1 VQIVAERG
9 RDAEVAAAAAQAPQQ
24 FRLGLGINVQ
34 VPAISGDQVDGTQVV
49 DSESVAAE

>member
-9 RDAEVAAAAAQAPQQ
+9 RDAEVAAAAQARQQ

-34 VPAISGDQVDGTQVV
+34 VPAISGDQVDGTQIV